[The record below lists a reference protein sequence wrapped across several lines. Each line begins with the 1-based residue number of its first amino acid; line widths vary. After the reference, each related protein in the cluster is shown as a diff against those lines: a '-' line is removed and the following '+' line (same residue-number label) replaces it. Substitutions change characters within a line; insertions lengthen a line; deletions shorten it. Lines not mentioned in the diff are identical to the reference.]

1 MEAKFIDIN
10 VDVGEGIGNESILMP
25 IISSCNIACGGHAGD
40 SESMRMIVK
49 LATANNVKI
58 GAHPSFPDKANF
70 GRKQMDISCAA
81 LYTSIKGQ
89 IDNLMTILEQENTRL
104 NHVKPHGALYNLAAV
119 DDKAASVIIEVMK
132 NFILP
137 VKLFVPFNSV
147 IEKKAI
153 ENNIP
158 IKYEA
163 FADRNYN
170 DDGTL
175 VSRNEKN
182 ALIHD
187 SEQMFDHVFRMISSQ
202 KVKTISGSEIKI
214 LADTF
219 CIHGDNPKAVDL
231 IQDLSKRLREKS
243 IQIK

>member
-40 SESMRMIVK
+40 SESMRMVVK

-153 ENNIP
+153 KNNIP

-231 IQDLSKRLREKS
+231 IRDLSKRLQEKG

>member
-1 MEAKFIDIN
+1 MAGRFIDIN
-10 VDVGEGIGNESILMP
+10 VDVGEGIGNEPIIMP
-25 IISSCNIACGGHAGD
+25 FISSCNIACGGHAGD
-40 SESMRMIVK
+40 SGSMRRVVK
-49 LATANNVKI
+49 LAKENDVKI

-70 GRKQMDISCAA
+70 GRKKIDISCAA
-81 LYTSIKGQ
+81 LYMSVKGQ
-89 IDNLMTILEQENTRL
+89 IDDLMIILEEENTRL

-132 NFILP
+132 NFVLP

-158 IKYEA
+158 MKYEA

-202 KVKTISGSEIKI
+202 KVKTISGSEIEM

-231 IQDLSKRLREKS
+231 IRDLSKRLQEKG